1 MRDFDDEKI
10 REQAAMY
17 ALGMLSQSEAQA
29 FESCLSG
36 NQKGYADELAS
47 FDAVVAE
54 LGLSALELTPPER
67 ARKQLLVT
75 VASEAETT
83 EIPVIENL
91 ASPAPEYHSVRLDE
105 GKWKRLAEG
114 VFVKTLFIDREKDLV
129 TSLVKLEPGARFPR
143 HRHPG
148 IEESVVILG
157 DCHVNGEAFMPG
169 DYRRADAGT
178 TDGEI
183 TTINGTTYLVVA
195 SRKVEILEAG
205 WAS

>member
-1 MRDFDDEKI
+1 MRDFDNEKI
-10 REQAAMY
+10 SEQAAMY

-29 FESCLSG
+29 FERCLSE
-36 NQKGYADELAS
+36 NQQGYAEELAA
-47 FDAVVAE
+47 FDAVVASLA
-54 LGLSALELTPPER
+54 LGAPEQTPPER
-67 ARKQLLVT
+67 TRKQLLFT

-83 EIPVIENL
+83 EIPVVEKSQPPTPQL
-91 ASPAPEYHSVRLDE
+91 HTLRLGE
-105 GKWKRLAEG
+105 GKWNRLAEG
-114 VFVKTLFIDREKDLV
+114 VFIKTLFIDREKDLV

-157 DCHVNGEAFMPG
+157 DCLVNGEAFMPG

-183 TTINGTTYLVVA
+183 TTINGTTYLVIA
-195 SRKVEILEAG
+195 SRNVEILEAD

>member
-1 MRDFDDEKI
+1 MLDFDNEKI
-10 REQAAMY
+10 TEQAALY
-17 ALGMLSQSEAQA
+17 ALGMLSQSEANA
-29 FESCLSG
+29 FERCLSD
-36 NQKGYADELAS
+36 KREGYAEEFAA
-47 FDAVVAE
+47 FDAVVA
-54 LGLSALELTPPER
+54 ALALAAPEQTPSELT
-67 ARKQLLVT
+67 RKRLLGA
-75 VASEAETT
+75 VASEAETA
-83 EIPVIENL
+83 EIPVVQKSQL
-91 ASPAPEYHSVRLDE
+91 STPQFHSLRLDE
-105 GKWKRLAEG
+105 GKWNRLAEG

-157 DCHVNGEAFMPG
+157 DCHVNGDVLTPG

-183 TTINGTTYLVVA
+183 TTINGTTYLVIA
-195 SRKVEILEAG
+195 SRKVEILEAD